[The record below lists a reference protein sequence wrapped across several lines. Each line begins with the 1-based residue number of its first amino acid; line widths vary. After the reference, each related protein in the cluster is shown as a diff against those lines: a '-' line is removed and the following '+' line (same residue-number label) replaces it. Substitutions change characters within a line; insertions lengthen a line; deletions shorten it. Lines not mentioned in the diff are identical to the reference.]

1 MNIVVLGSGGWGT
14 AAAMLLSD
22 NAHTVAL
29 WSHDP
34 KKAELLD
41 KTRENPLLKGVRIPE
56 RIAVTS
62 EPVLD
67 STTMKE
73 DFLFS
78 PAHPFHTETLF
89 RFATKKE

>member
-22 NAHTVAL
+22 NGHTVAL

-41 KTRENPLLKGVRIPE
+41 KTCLLY
-56 RIAVTS
+56 TS
-62 EPVLD
+62 DAADE
-67 STTMKE
+67 
-73 DFLFS
+73 
-78 PAHPFHTETLF
+78 
-89 RFATKKE
+89 